1 MRRRDFVG
9 VLSGVAVAFPF
20 AARAQQPSKIARIGV
35 LMSLSD
41 NDPGTKAEVS
51 ALESGLQ

>member
-9 VLSGVAVAFPF
+9 VLSGVAVALPF
-20 AARAQQPSKIARIGV
+20 AARAQQPIKIARIGV

>member
-1 MRRRDFVG
+1 MRRRDFVD

-20 AARAQQPSKIARIGV
+20 APRAQQLGKIARIGV

-51 ALESGLQ
+51 ALESDLQ

>member
-1 MRRRDFVG
+1 MRRQDFVG
-9 VLSGVAVAFPF
+9 VLSDVAVAFPF